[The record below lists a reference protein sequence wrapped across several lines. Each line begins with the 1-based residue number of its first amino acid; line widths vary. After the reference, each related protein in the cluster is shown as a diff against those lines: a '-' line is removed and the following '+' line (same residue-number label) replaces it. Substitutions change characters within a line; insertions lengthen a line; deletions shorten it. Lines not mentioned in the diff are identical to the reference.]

1 MHETPIHQA
10 SGLDSLARAHS
21 ARLVAMVSHGD
32 VQEELSL
39 LWRLC
44 LSWVKLGY
52 PVTVLDA
59 SQEESDSNPGLR
71 QLLDCPYD
79 THNSQESTGW
89 SVLPAATGLN
99 SLRPKFDDVSLL
111 TQRLASLFD
120 DDGVVVL
127 YGSSD
132 QVLSLLPDA
141 PLTPVLAV
149 SSAPKSLL
157 TCYLTLKRLLSAAQ
171 WSPLVADVGA
181 ARSQGT
187 LTSGATLAECARNF
201 LQYDLKW
208 VQLQSDHDD
217 SAAASDL
224 QRMALR
230 ILESA
235 LPLSGRWSHMVSA
248 ETKMGARHISRS
260 H

>member
-1 MHETPIHQA
+1 MHETPLHQA

-32 VQEELSL
+32 AHVELSL

-59 SQEESDSNPGLR
+59 GQAESDSNPGLQ
-71 QLLDCPYD
+71 QLLECAYD
-79 THNSQESTGW
+79 THNSQESTVW
-89 SVLPAATGLN
+89 SVLPAANGLK
-99 SLRPKFDDVSLL
+99 SLLPRFDHPSRL

-120 DDGVVVL
+120 DDGVVIL
-127 YGSSD
+127 YGSAD
-132 QVLSLLPDA
+132 DLQGLLPDA
-141 PLTPVLAV
+141 PLTPVLVV
-149 SSAPKSLL
+149 SSAAESLL
-157 TCYLTLKRLLSAAQ
+157 TSYRALKRLLRSVHY
-171 WSPLVADVGA
+171 SPLVVDVSA
-181 ARSQGT
+181 ARSNGT

-208 VQLQSDHDD
+208 VHLQASQDD
-217 SAAASDL
+217 SAPASDL

-230 ILESA
+230 ILENA
-235 LPLSGRWSHMVSA
+235 LPLSERWSHMASA
-248 ETKMGARHISRS
+248 GTKMGARHISRN